1 MVLDLEIKNSNEITV
16 QDKAEIDHFIES
28 AIEVHKGNSATI
40 NKFVM
45 DSVTALTVSESRSN
59 ELESQGFI
67 RKLWNGF
74 TGKNQKL
81 RADIDRN
88 LAKAQY
94 ASQQMIQKLA
104 KQNLLAFDTIT
115 VVNNKLNTLAIEM
128 DEEINKIY
136 KTMIV
141 FFKQTRSDLIQMES
155 RIEKLERNV
164 ALLDWNITVEYRMYN
179 GKEYC
184 DLHDVEKIACIA
196 NDFFHLTKGYWS
208 TSDLMLLKSTL
219 SDIGL
224 PVKSKISP
232 EAFYEYLIDKPS
244 LIERLLEDIS
254 LDGMVGIE
262 EYQAPLLK
270 GIEKLSKFQREEK
283 YILDTVFCQLE
294 SANVEYNRRDI
305 QINMIH
311 HYLKNTA
318 YMRTDAKVTMF
329 DFVVELLTNL
339 SMINNTSSSF
349 QEVAVSETETC
360 TEEDLND
367 SESIDLA
374 NISRDDLKSLLK
386 QKDPDKY
393 ITCEICQSKI
403 KVKNMLRHYDNHSNK
418 KKVNIMSQ

>member
-1 MVLDLEIKNSNEITV
+1 MELVLEIKNSNEITLE
-16 QDKAEIDHFIES
+16 DKAEIDHFIEN
-28 AIEVHKGNSATI
+28 AIEVHKENKATI

-45 DSVTALTVSESRSN
+45 DSVTALTVSKSRSK
-59 ELESQGFI
+59 ELESQGFVK
-67 RKLWNGF
+67 KLWNGF
-74 TGKNQKL
+74 TGKNQKI

-94 ASQQMIQKLA
+94 ASQQMIQRLA

-115 VVNNKLNTLAIEM
+115 IVNNKLNTLAIEM

-136 KTMIV
+136 KTMIA
-141 FFKQTRSDLIQMES
+141 FFKQTRSDLIQMET

-184 DLHDVEKIACIA
+184 DLHDIEKIVCIA
-196 NDFFHLTKGYWS
+196 NDFFHLTKGYWN

-224 PVKSKISP
+224 PVKSKISS
-232 EAFYEYLIDKPS
+232 EDFYEYLIDNS
-244 LIERLLEDIS
+244 NLIERLLEDIS
-254 LDGMVGIE
+254 LDGMVNVK

-270 GIEKLSKFQREEK
+270 GIEKLTKFQREEK
-283 YILDTVFCQLE
+283 YVLDTVLSQLE
-294 SANVEYNRRDI
+294 SSNVEYNKRDI

-318 YMRTDAKVTMF
+318 YMRTDAKVNMF

-339 SMINNTSSSF
+339 SMIDTSSSL
-349 QEVAVSETETC
+349 QEVAVSETSI
-360 TEEDLND
+360 EEDLND
-367 SESIDLA
+367 SEIIDLS

-386 QKDPDKY
+386 QKDPDQY

-403 KVKNMLRHYDNHSNK
+403 KVKNMLRHYDNHINK
-418 KKVNIMSQ
+418 KKS